1 MTFSHDFIHNVNMLE
16 EILVHEAMIA
26 LRVFHGEIHILI
38 HVKGYNVLE
47 GDATFL
53 VGFNQLLVH
62 TNRRRTS
69 RESFLLQK
77 GNEPYQEQKASPE
90 LD

>member
-1 MTFSHDFIHNVNMLE
+1 MLE
-16 EILVHEAMIA
+16 EILVHEAMIT

-47 GDATFL
+47 GDAAFL
-53 VGFNQLLVH
+53 VGFYQLLVH

-69 RESFLLQK
+69 GKSFLSQK
-77 GNEPYQEQKASPE
+77 RNESYQEQKASLE
-90 LD
+90 WD